1 MSIGRFLQ
9 VFAFTLVFPFFSYA
23 TTPDEMAS
31 SSRRASRHDYLANTK
46 DSSRTPGNPD
56 RFEKFILQP
65 IETLA
70 PSDTDPVDAKAEEKP
85 RTGGAGDNSSL
96 SGSVNLSI
104 PAQPLFSTSSR
115 RLTLIDKTYLDVYTI
130 LQGDNPCS
138 YFFGGPRIATGVL
151 NSLHPRLRASS
162 LRENHIG
169 IRMLGPVTS
178 VKDFQTGASYRLFEE
193 AQVNLAGPF
202 YGVVDHHSQSFFRKI
217 GTYLAN
223 TREARTLMLL
233 HELGHL
239 LSGADGRWL
248 LPDDGESR
256 SQADANTATIMDKCG
271 KQIDSLSLQS
281 AD

>member
-9 VFAFTLVFPFFSYA
+9 AFAFTLVFPFLTYA
-23 TTPDEMAS
+23 ATPGEMAS
-31 SSRRASRHDYLANTK
+31 LSRQVSAHDYLANTK

-56 RFEKFILQP
+56 KLEKFILQP
-65 IETLA
+65 TETTSA
-70 PSDTDPVDAKAEEKP
+70 SDTDPVEAKAEEKP
-85 RTGGAGDNSSL
+85 GTKGAGDNSSL
-96 SGSVNLSI
+96 SGRVNLSI
-104 PAQPLFSTSSR
+104 PAQPLFSNSAR
-115 RLTLIDKTYLDVYTI
+115 RLSLIDKTYLDAYTI

-151 NSLHPRLRASS
+151 NSLHPRLKASS

-169 IRMLGPVTS
+169 IRMLGPITS
-178 VKDFQTGASYRLFEE
+178 IKDFQTGASYRLFEE

-202 YGVVDHHSQSFFRKI
+202 YGAVDHHSQSFFRKI

-223 TREARTLMLL
+223 TREARALMLL

-239 LSGADGRWL
+239 LSGPNGRWL
-248 LPDDGESR
+248 LPDDGSSR
-256 SQADANTATIMDKCG
+256 SQVDANTATIMDKCG
-271 KQIDSLSLQS
+271 EQIDSLSQQQ